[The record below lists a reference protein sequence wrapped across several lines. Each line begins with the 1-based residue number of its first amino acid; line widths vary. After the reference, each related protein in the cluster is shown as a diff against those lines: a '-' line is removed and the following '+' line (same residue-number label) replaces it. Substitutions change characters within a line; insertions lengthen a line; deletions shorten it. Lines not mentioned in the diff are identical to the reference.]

1 MNLIIWHY
9 SGCGTS
15 KKVLDFLRSQND
27 SLTIREYQKNPPTVS
42 ELELLLNK
50 MGISA
55 EDILRKKDNVFK
67 ELFSNVTFSNQEWL
81 EAMHQHP
88 SIIERPIVVS
98 DSKAWLARPAD
109 EFIANWK
116 I

>member
-42 ELELLLNK
+42 ELELVLNK

-81 EAMHQHP
+81 ELMHQHP

>member
-1 MNLIIWHY
+1 MNLTIWHY

-15 KKVLDFLRSQND
+15 NKVLDFLRSQND
-27 SLTIREYQKNPPTVS
+27 SLTIREYQKNPPSVS
-42 ELELLLNK
+42 ELELVLNK
-50 MGISA
+50 MGMSA
-55 EDILRKKDNVFK
+55 SHILRKKDKVYK
-67 ELFSNVTFSNQEWL
+67 ELFSNVVLSDQEWL